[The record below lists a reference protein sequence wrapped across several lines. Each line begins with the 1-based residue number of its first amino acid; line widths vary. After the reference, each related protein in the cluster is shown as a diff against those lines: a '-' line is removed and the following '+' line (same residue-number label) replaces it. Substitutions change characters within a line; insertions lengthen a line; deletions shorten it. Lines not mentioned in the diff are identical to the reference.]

1 MPIDPKLLEEI
12 IREELEVVLIERIK
26 KVKGGYKVFSKHGNR
41 PLSKKPKTK
50 EQAQA
55 QLAAVEISKAQRK
68 KMEEEV
74 APVPATADLNQTQD
88 FFKIRRQATTK
99 TTARGEQLKQAKA
112 ATGEQEKEFT
122 GLERT
127 LIIDLENKFRELA
140 SIPDVDLIKIRPRI
154 EQMLKMFYKS
164 FSSQI
169 ASSQSGNKTTS
180 PEQTPVKQQSTAPG
194 GELKL

>member
-1 MPIDPKLLEEI
+1 MSIDPKLLEEI
-12 IREELEVVLIERIK
+12 IREELEVVLVERIK

-74 APVPATADLNQTQD
+74 APESFSDVVKRFSTTATGGTGTAD
-88 FFKIRRQATTK
+88 
-99 TTARGEQLKQAKA
+99 ARKAQFTQAKA
-112 ATGEQEKEFT
+112 VTGEQEKEFT
-122 GLERT
+122 PLERT

-140 SIPDVDLIKIRPRI
+140 SIPDVNLVRLRPKI

>member
-1 MPIDPKLLEEI
+1 MSIDPKLLEEI
-12 IREELEVVLIERIK
+12 IREELKIVLLERIE
-26 KVKGGYKVFSKHGNR
+26 KVEGGYKVFSKRGNR
-41 PLSKKPKTK
+41 PLSKKPKSK
-50 EQAQA
+50 EEAQA
-55 QLAAVEISKAQRK
+55 QLAAVEISKAKRE

-74 APVPATADLNQTQD
+74 SPASFPDVSTQPQG
-88 FFKIRRQATTK
+88 FSKISRKATTRS
-99 TTARGEQLKQAKA
+99 TARGEQLKQAKA

-164 FSSQI
+164 FTAQI
-169 ASSQSGNKTTS
+169 KASQSNNKTPNT
-180 PEQTPVKQQSTAPG
+180 EQAPVKQQTTTG
-194 GELKL
+194 IKQ